1 MYHGIAFLYKVH
13 VTVASSC
20 GNGLESD
27 PPGRCC
33 VGGLRIARAH
43 LDQGRLLD
51 GPQLLPLLSP
61 HIIAPDELTE
71 IPPIG
76 PLGGGEF
83 PQHVEGIEIELQRDH
98 LAFALVGF
106 AIVIAQKWSLSNLR
120 DTGWTPCPCLPSP
133 LTT

>member
-61 HIIAPDELTE
+61 HIIAPDAELGE
-71 IPPIG
+71 RGCNIDVCDRLGHRRQALRLVRRGIPVVARVPARH
-76 PLGGGEF
+76 PEF
-83 PQHVEGIEIELQRDH
+83 YTPQE
-98 LAFALVGF
+98 
-106 AIVIAQKWSLSNLR
+106 SLLES
-120 DTGWTPCPCLPSP
+120 
-133 LTT
+133 